1 MTKDVRFYNVLFP
14 FWMLLLFP
22 QFWLIVLPGNFL
34 IDSAVLLISL
44 ALMKIGEKK
53 LWYKR
58 YIWKIFACGL
68 AADVIGAAY
77 MLVMMLGFGVGAM
90 GDEWYLT
97 LPALV
102 IAAVMIFVLDYA
114 VAFRRADAPV
124 RWKLALIFAV
134 VTAPYTNLVPSAW
147 LY

>member
-1 MTKDVRFYNVLFP
+1 MKKDVRFYNVLFP

-68 AADVIGAAY
+68 AADMIGAAY
-77 MLVMMLGFGVGAM
+77 MLVMMLGFGV
-90 GDEWYLT
+90 
-97 LPALV
+97 
-102 IAAVMIFVLDYA
+102 
-114 VAFRRADAPV
+114 
-124 RWKLALIFAV
+124 
-134 VTAPYTNLVPSAW
+134 VTAPYTFLVPSAW